1 MSSPTPINVTISGG
15 KARWGVGR
23 STLYRDAGDGKI
35 VMRKSGKRTLID
47 VASGDAYYGNLPVAK
62 IKAPR
67 GTAMEAAE

>member
-1 MSSPTPINVTISGG
+1 MSNTPINTTIKGG
-15 KARWGVGR
+15 TDRWGVSR
-23 STLYRDAGDGKI
+23 SKLYQDAGAGHI
-35 VMRKSGKRTLID
+35 IFRKNGRRTLVD